1 MQPSMA
7 LLQMIKKPSDLRN
20 LKPELLPDVAKE
32 IRQKIIDV
40 TAQTGGHLGASLG
53 ATDLAVAL
61 HYVFESPTDKIIW
74 DTGHQAY
81 AHKLLTGRW
90 DKFHTLRQYGGIS
103 GFLNRSES
111 EHDAFGAGHAST
123 AISAALGFAA
133 ARDIL
138 KQDYKVVA
146 VVNDGSITGG
156 MAFEALQN
164 AGNMASDL
172 IVVLNDNQMFISHR
186 VGAVGA
192 FLAKFLTGGL
202 YTRFEKRVR
211 QFLTRLHFWGSHL
224 LRLAKRIRVLLFP
237 GLLFEEMG
245 FSYLG
250 PLDGHDLPKLIEVL
264 QGVKTL
270 KGPILLHVV
279 TKKGRGY
286 DKAENDP
293 IKYHGVSKWNPETGE
308 MAKAPEGPP
317 SYTKVFGQSLCK
329 LAKED
334 EKIVA
339 ITAAMPEGTGLDM
352 FRDKFKGRYFD
363 VGLGE
368 QHAVTFAGGLACA
381 GVKPVVAI
389 YSTFLQRGFDQIEHD
404 IALQKLPVVFCLD
417 RGGLVGD
424 DGATHHGVF
433 DLSYLRMIPNMTI
446 MAPKDENE
454 LQHMLK
460 TALNHSGPVAIRYPR
475 GAGVGVPLDSTFRL
489 LPWGRG
495 EILREGR
502 DIAILGIGN
511 MVMPSIESSENLAK
525 EGINVKVI
533 NARFVKPLDRTWLLD
548 SLNGVRSIITVEE
561 NAVAG
566 GFGSAIRELLEGE
579 PFEIT
584 SIGIP
589 DKFIEHGSQAK
600 LRSLVG
606 LTQENIAETV
616 RLIHSGSRP
625 VPSSSSGKFLPN

>member
-1 MQPSMA
+1 MA
-7 LLQMIKKPSDLRN
+7 LLDMIQNPTDLRN
-20 LKPELLPDVAKE
+20 LRPELLPDVAKE
-32 IRQKIIDV
+32 VRQKIIEV
-40 TAQTGGHLGASLG
+40 TAHTGGHLGASLG
-53 ATDLAVAL
+53 CTDLAVAL
-61 HYVFESPTDKIIW
+61 HYVFNSPVDKFIW

-90 DKFHTLRQYGGIS
+90 DKFHTLRQFGGIS

-133 ARDIL
+133 ARDAL
-138 KQDYKVVA
+138 KQDHKVVA
-146 VVNDGSITGG
+146 IVNDGSITGG
-156 MAFEALQN
+156 MAFEGLQN
-164 AGNMASDL
+164 AGMLGSDL
-172 IVVLNDNQMFISHR
+172 LVILNDNQMFISHR

-202 YTRFEKRVR
+202 YTRFQKRVE
-211 QFLTRLHFWGSHL
+211 QFLTRLHFWGTHL
-224 LRLAKRIRVLLFP
+224 LRLAKRVKVLLFP

-250 PLDGHDLPKLIEVL
+250 PIDGHDLIRLIEVL

-270 KGPILLHVV
+270 KGPVLLHVV

-286 DKAENDP
+286 EKAENDP

-308 MAKAPEGPP
+308 IQKAPDGPP
-317 SYTKVFGQSLCK
+317 AYTKVFGQTLCK

-339 ITAAMPEGTGLDM
+339 ITAAMPEGTGLDG
-352 FRDKFKGRYFD
+352 FRDKFKSRYFD

-368 QHAVTFAGGLACA
+368 QHAVTFAGGLAC
-381 GVKPVVAI
+381 GGLKPVVAI
-389 YSTFLQRGFDQIEHD
+389 YSTFLQRAFDQIEHD
-404 IALQKLPVVFCLD
+404 IALQKLPVLFCLD

-446 MAPKDENE
+446 MSPKDENE
-454 LQHMLK
+454 LQHMMK
-460 TALNHSGPVAIRYPR
+460 TAINYRQGPVAIRYPR
-475 GAGVGVPLDSTFRL
+475 GSGVGVALETTFRL
-489 LPWGRG
+489 LPWGKG
-495 EILREGR
+495 EVLREGTGV
-502 DIAILGIGN
+502 AVLAIGN
-511 MVMPSIESSENLAK
+511 MVYPALAAAETLAK
-525 EGINVKVI
+525 EGIQAKVI
-533 NARFVKPLDRTWLLD
+533 NARFVKPLDRVWLLEN
-548 SLNGVRSIITVEE
+548 LRGIHTLLTVEE
-561 NAVAG
+561 NVLAG

-579 PFEIT
+579 NI
-584 SIGIP
+584 SIRSLGIP
-589 DKFIEHGSQAK
+589 DKFIEHGTQPK

-606 LTQENIAETV
+606 LTEENIAATLRHLVHDKTAET
-616 RLIHSGSRP
+616 SRIL
-625 VPSSSSGKFLPN
+625 SN